1 MENLGAI
8 ALISLAVLFIG
19 VSKAGLG
26 GGLGMLTTPVC
37 VLAFGLI
44 GERPQ
49 FAVGFLLPLL
59 IVGDMVSLWHYWGQW
74 LRGHIKVPPAWRG
87 LGRLFW
93 RYVH

>member
-1 MENLGAI
+1 M
-8 ALISLAVLFIG
+8 LIGLAVLFIG

-37 VLAFGLI
+37 VLAFGLM

-59 IVGDMVSLWHYWGQW
+59 IVGDLFHTSPSVHSNPFRVNLAAHG
-74 LRGHIKVPPAWRG
+74 VPS
-87 LGRLFW
+87 
-93 RYVH
+93 